1 MIDQQQFAPPRT
13 EHGPEQS
20 SGVTTAPPTRQQVSV
35 IACDVAM
42 QLGAPQAEALSCLQ
56 ARLVDAKGWLTVTGA
71 DDARVWLVIVR
82 AAVGMPR
89 LGGGVYKAQRLEIAI
104 DGTNGRALGFRL
116 AN

>member
-1 MIDQQQFAPPRT
+1 MIDQQQFAPPRKDM
-13 EHGPEQS
+13 PEQPPEP
-20 SGVTTAPPTRQQVSV
+20 TNTPPTRQQVSA
-35 IACDVAM
+35 IACDVAL

-56 ARLVDAKGWLTVTGA
+56 ARLADTKGWLTVTGA

-104 DGTNGRALGFRL
+104 DGADGRALGFRL